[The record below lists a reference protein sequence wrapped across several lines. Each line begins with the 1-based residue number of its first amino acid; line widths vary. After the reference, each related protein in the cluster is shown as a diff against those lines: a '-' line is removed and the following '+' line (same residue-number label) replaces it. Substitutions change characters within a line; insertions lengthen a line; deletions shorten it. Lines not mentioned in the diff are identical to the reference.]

1 MTEMGKKQ
9 SVRRDQPE
17 FMFVF
22 NSTQSSCEGSVE
34 TTRSGSSQSGERSD
48 LDADE
53 AKLVRRKLIDELR
66 DFGC

>member
-22 NSTQSSCEGSVE
+22 NSTQSSSEGSVE
-34 TTRSGSSQSGERSD
+34 NTRSGSSQSGERSD

>member
-22 NSTQSSCEGSVE
+22 NTTQGNCEGSAQ
-34 TTRSGSSQSGERSD
+34 TTRSESSQSNQRSN

-66 DFGC
+66 EFGC